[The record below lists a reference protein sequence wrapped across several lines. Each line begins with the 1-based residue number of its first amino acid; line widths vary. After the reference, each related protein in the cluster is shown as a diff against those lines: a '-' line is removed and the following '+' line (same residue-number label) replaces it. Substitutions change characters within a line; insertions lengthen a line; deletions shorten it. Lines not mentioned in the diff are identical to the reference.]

1 MRPQCGGSLIGG
13 SVMIQGTRTQ
23 AAIATALLCFSPLL
37 ARADAAADA
46 RLAAME
52 QRMTQLED
60 KLATS
65 EQTIADQA
73 ELLKTQ
79 ATPGV
84 AAGGAVEKIDRF
96 LSRVDV
102 SGYVS
107 ASYVYN
113 ANNPSNPIYANALNQ
128 FNLNHN
134 QFNLDAAEI
143 DFSMPA
149 AEPGQAGFDLDINF
163 GNNAEILGGYGPA
176 AQTDP
181 ASGDVLS
188 DNQIEIEQMNVSYNW
203 NDIVFKA
210 GKFDTLLGYE
220 VLDIVSNK
228 QVTQGVLFTYAI
240 PLYHTGLLASSKFN
254 EEWGWALG
262 VVNGWGNANSGATDT
277 NDNKG
282 ALAQINLS
290 TGPFS
295 TALSTYYGSDGNTGF
310 ANVDNSTAH
319 FNESPALV
327 VDWTATV
334 KPTDALAFWWEANW
348 SYQKEVQFDPAG
360 SSPFAGR
367 ELNAHW
373 YGGLL
378 GASFQVT
385 DAVWVSA
392 RGEIMR
398 DSKGYRITNGD
409 EVTAYTLTGTLGYKL
424 TDNLLARLEVR
435 YDDLDADSNS
445 DVDSFFPQGGANNGS
460 SRDLQYIANVA
471 YVFD

>member
-46 RLAAME
+46 RFAAME

-84 AAGGAVEKIDRF
+84 AAGRGVEKIDLF

-134 QFNLDAAEI
+134 QFNLDAAAI

-181 ASGDVLS
+181 VAGDFLS
-188 DNQIEIEQMNVSYNW
+188 DNQVEIEQMNVSYNW
-203 NDIVFKA
+203 NDVVFKA

-240 PLYHTGLLASSKFN
+240 PLYHTGLLATSKFN

-282 ALAQINLS
+282 VIGQINLS

-295 TALSTYYGSDGNTGF
+295 TALSSYYGADSSTGF
-310 ANVDNSTAH
+310 AADQSVSNS
-319 FNESPALV
+319 NDDPALV
-327 VDWTATV
+327 LDWVGSV
-334 KPTDALAFWWEANW
+334 KATDALLFFWEADW
-348 SYQKEVQFDPAG
+348 AYQNDVTFSTG
-360 SSPFAGR
+360 SPFDGQQ
-367 ELNAHW
+367 LNAHW
-373 YGGLL
+373 YGGML
-378 GASFQVT
+378 GGSWQATEKLSL
-385 DAVWVSA
+385 SA
-392 RGEIMR
+392 RGEVMR
-398 DSKGYRITNGD
+398 DADGYRIAAGED
-409 EVTAYTLTGTLGYKL
+409 VTAYTLTGTLGYKL

-435 YDDLDADSNS
+435 YDALNS
-445 DVDSFFPQGGANNGS
+445 KETDQVASFFPQGGANNGS

>member
-1 MRPQCGGSLIGG
+1 VI
-13 SVMIQGTRTQ
+13 
-23 AAIATALLCFSPLL
+23 AAGLLCFSPLV

-65 EQTIADQA
+65 EQKVAEQA

-79 ATPGV
+79 ATPAVG
-84 AAGGAVEKIDRF
+84 AGEVVEEIDVF

-102 SGYVS
+102 AGYVS

-113 ANNPSNPIYANALNQ
+113 ANNPDNPIYAQALNQ

-134 QFNLDAAEI
+134 QFNLDAAAIE
-143 DFSMPA
+143 FSMPA
-149 AEPGQAGFDLDINF
+149 AEPGQAGFVLDINF
-163 GNNAEILGGYGPA
+163 GNNAQILGGYGPLA
-176 AQTDP
+176 APGNGP
-181 ASGDVLS
+181 AGGGFLS
-188 DNQIEIEQMNVSYNW
+188 DNVVEIEQLNVSYNW
-203 NDIVFKA
+203 NDVVFKA

-220 VLDIVSNK
+220 VIDIAANK

-240 PLYHTGLLASSKFN
+240 PLYHTGLLASSKFT

-262 VVNGWGNANSGATDT
+262 VVNGWGQFDSGASDI

-282 ALAQINLS
+282 LLGQINLA
-290 TGPFS
+290 TGPFT
-295 TALSTYYGSDGNTGF
+295 TALSTYWGSDGNTGF
-310 ANVDNSTAH
+310 SGQTVPDNQDD
-319 FNESPALV
+319 FALV
-327 VDWTATV
+327 VDWVGNV
-334 KPTDALAFWWEANW
+334 KATDALSFWWEANW
-348 SYQKEVQFDPAG
+348 SYQDDVNFVGA
-360 SSPFAGR
+360 SPFTGR

-373 YGGLL
+373 YGGML
-378 GASFQVT
+378 GTSYQVT
-385 DAVWVSA
+385 DALFLSA

-398 DSKGYRITNGD
+398 DSKGYRITPG
-409 EVTAYTLTGTLGYKL
+409 EKVTAYTLTGTVGYQL
-424 TDNLLARLEVR
+424 TDNLLARFEVR
-435 YDDLDADSNS
+435 YDDLNADSTTN
-445 DVDSFFPQGGANNGS
+445 VESFFPQGGCDGFNTGCGS